1 MAELGTAWTPRGAW
15 TGIVAP
21 GAFGAAG
28 DGVKLRLREGLG
40 VASLIANREQQPALG
55 RAIESRLGLSL
66 PTRPVAVS
74 SASHRLVWAGPG
86 QWLLVATSHNGF
98 AEDCAALTAHA
109 AVADQSDSR
118 AVLSLSGAMARKV
131 LAKGCMVDL
140 HPRVFP
146 VGATALSSIASIGV
160 HLWRSQDGPDGA
172 VYEIMVPRSMAGSF
186 WSWLSASAAEYG
198 CAITAG

>member
-1 MAELGTAWTPRGAW
+1 MAEPGTAWTPRGAW
-15 TGIVAP
+15 TGIVAQ

-28 DGVKLRLREGLG
+28 DGIKIRLREGLDI
-40 VASLIANREQQPALG
+40 ASLIASQEQQPALG
-55 RAIESRLGLSL
+55 RAIENRLGLSL

-74 SASHRLVWAGPG
+74 SESHRLVWAGPG
-86 QWLLVATSHNGF
+86 QWLLVAMAHDGF
-98 AEDCAALTAHA
+98 AADCAALTAHA

-146 VGATALSSIASIGV
+146 VGATALSSIAFIGV
-160 HLWRSQDGPDGA
+160 HIWRSQDGPEGA

-186 WSWLSASAAEYG
+186 WSWLSASAAEFG

>member
-1 MAELGTAWTPRGAW
+1 MAEPGTAWTPRGAW
-15 TGIVAP
+15 TGIVSAS
-21 GAFGAAG
+21 AFGAPG
-28 DGVKLRLREGLG
+28 DGVKIRLREGLG
-40 VASLIANREQQPALG
+40 IASLIASQEQEPALG

-66 PTRPVAVS
+66 PTKPAAVP
-74 SASHRLVWAGPG
+74 SASHTLVWAGPG
-86 QWLLVATSHNGF
+86 QWLLVATSHDGF

-109 AVADQSDSR
+109 AVADQSDGR
-118 AVLSLSGAMARKV
+118 AVLSLSGTLARKV

-146 VGATALSSIASIGV
+146 VGATALTSIAYVGV

-186 WSWLSASAAEYG
+186 WSWLSASAAEFG
-198 CAITAG
+198 CAITTG

>member
-1 MAELGTAWTPRGAW
+1 MAEPGTAWTPQSGW
-15 TGIVAP
+15 NGIVAP
-21 GAFGAAG
+21 GAFGAPG
-28 DGVKLRLREGLG
+28 DGVKIRLREGLG
-40 VASLIANREQQPALG
+40 IASLIASREQGPALG

-66 PTRPVAVS
+66 PARPVAVS
-74 SASHRLVWAGPG
+74 SASHTLVWAGPG
-86 QWLLVATSHNGF
+86 QWLLMAVSQAGF
-98 AEDCAALTAHA
+98 AEDCASLTAHA
-109 AVADQSDSR
+109 AVADQSDGR
-118 AVLSLSGAMARKV
+118 AVLSLSGAMVRKV

-146 VGATALSSIASIGV
+146 VGATAMTSIAYIGV

-186 WSWLSASAAEYG
+186 WSWLSASAAEFG